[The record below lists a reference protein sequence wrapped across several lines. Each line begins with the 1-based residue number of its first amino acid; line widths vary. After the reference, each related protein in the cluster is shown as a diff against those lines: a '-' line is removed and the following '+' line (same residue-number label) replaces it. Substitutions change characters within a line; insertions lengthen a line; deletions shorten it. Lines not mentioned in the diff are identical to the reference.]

1 MIIGFMVSHKSKGI
15 YKLKSKLL
23 IAAACLALSFGASA
37 ETFSGMIKYV
47 KNGETYES
55 SFKADNRKDVLIK
68 MPDDIRDDSEI
79 SLKIWRLSDNTIT
92 TSWAMRVHLGGSVT
106 TTTRQSK
113 QLVRG
118 EETYLTNIM
127 SSKAGASGVDC
138 TVYLKLD

>member
-1 MIIGFMVSHKSKGI
+1 MKSKI
-15 YKLKSKLL
+15 L
-23 IAAACLALSFGASA
+23 IAAACLALSFGVSA
-37 ETFSGMIKYV
+37 ETFSGMIRYV
-47 KNGETYES
+47 KNGVTYES
-55 SFKADNRKDVLIK
+55 SFKADNREDVLIK

-92 TSWAMRVHLGGSVT
+92 TLWAMRVHLGGSVT

-127 SSKAGASGVDC
+127 SNKAGTSGVDY

>member
-1 MIIGFMVSHKSKGI
+1 MKSKI
-15 YKLKSKLL
+15 L
-23 IAAACLALSFGASA
+23 IAAACLALSFGVSA

-113 QLVRG
+113 LLVRG

-127 SSKAGASGVDC
+127 SSKAGTSGVEC